1 MGSLRPA
8 FAATLKKIGAVD
20 NELVVVVG
28 DISHGIL
35 SDFRNA
41 HPDRY
46 FNIGICEPATVGVAA
61 GLSHAGL
68 RPVVHT
74 IAPFLIERS
83 YEQIKL
89 DFGYQNLP
97 GNFVSVG
104 SSFDYS
110 KLGCSHHSYADVSLI
125 SHLPKGRV
133 FLPGSP
139 IEFEI
144 LFEKAYKQ
152 DYINYFRL
160 TENSHEIDF
169 KREQINIGEAIRV
182 MEGTDI
188 SLITIGSQLR
198 NCVEAA
204 KKLSMRG
211 ISVEVIYLPTFKPF
225 DSNAVRYS
233 VEKTRYFI
241 TVEELSS
248 QDGLYNKVL
257 QSVLGLGKLKGM
269 QMAVTDF
276 IRTYGTYTELQNEAG
291 LSVEH
296 IIANVEIL
304 LGQRSET

>member
-1 MGSLRPA
+1 MGSLRPV
-8 FAATLKKIGAVD
+8 FANTLAKLGSKD
-20 NELVVVVG
+20 DELVVVVG

-35 SDFRNA
+35 SSFRNA

-68 RPVVHT
+68 TPVVHT
-74 IAPFLIERS
+74 IAPFLIERA

-110 KLGCSHHSYADVSLI
+110 KLGCSHHSYADVSLF

-139 IEFEI
+139 LEFEI
-144 LFEKAYKQ
+144 LFEQAYKQ
-152 DYINYFRL
+152 DFINYFRL
-160 TENSHEIDF
+160 TENSHGVDFNREEI
-169 KREQINIGEAIRV
+169 KIGQAIQV
-182 MEGTDI
+182 TEGSDV

-198 NCVEAA
+198 NCVNAA
-204 KKLSMRG
+204 KKLSIRG
-211 ISVEVIYLPTFKPF
+211 FSVEVIYLPTFKPF
-225 DSNAVRYS
+225 DSKAVRRS
-233 VEKTRYFI
+233 VEKTGCFI

-248 QDGLYNKVL
+248 QDGVYNKVL
-257 QSVLGLGKLKGM
+257 HSVLGLGKIRGE
-269 QMAVTDF
+269 QMAVSDF
-276 IRTYGTYTELQNEAG
+276 IRAYGTYAELQNVAC
-291 LSVEH
+291 LSEEH
-296 IIANVEIL
+296 IIANVEKIL
-304 LGQRSET
+304 MEGI

>member
-1 MGSLRPA
+1 MGSLRPV
-8 FAATLKKIGAVD
+8 FANTLAKIGSTD
-20 NELVVVVG
+20 DELVVVVG

-35 SDFRNA
+35 SGFRNA

-68 RPVVHT
+68 TPVVHT
-74 IAPFLIERS
+74 IAPFLIERA

-110 KLGCSHHSYADVSLI
+110 KLGCSHHSYADVSLF

-139 IEFEI
+139 LEFEI
-144 LFEKAYKQ
+144 LFEQAYKQ
-152 DYINYFRL
+152 DFINYFRL
-160 TENSHEIDF
+160 TENAHGVDF
-169 KREQINIGEAIRV
+169 KQEEIKIGQAIQV
-182 MEGTDI
+182 MEGIDI

-198 NCVEAA
+198 NCVDAA
-204 KKLSMRG
+204 KKLSIRG
-211 ISVEVIYLPTFKPF
+211 FSVEVIYLPTFKPF
-225 DSNAVRYS
+225 DSKAVRNS
-233 VEKTRYFI
+233 IEKTGCFI

-257 QSVLGLGKLKGM
+257 HSVLGLGKIRGK
-269 QMAVTDF
+269 QMAVSDF
-276 IRTYGTYTELQNEAG
+276 IRAYGTYAELQNEAG
-291 LSVEH
+291 LSEEH
-296 IIANVEIL
+296 IIANVEKIL
-304 LGQRSET
+304 MEGT

>member
-1 MGSLRPA
+1 MGSLRPV
-8 FAATLKKIGAVD
+8 FASTLKKIGALD
-20 NELVVVVG
+20 DDLVVVVG

-35 SDFRNA
+35 GDFRNA

-46 FNIGICEPATVGVAA
+46 FNVGICEAATVGVAA
-61 GLSHAGL
+61 GLAHVGL
-68 RPVVHT
+68 IPVVHT
-74 IAPFLIERS
+74 IAPFLIERA

-144 LFEKAYKQ
+144 LFEQAYKQ
-152 DYINYFRL
+152 DHINYFRL
-160 TENSHEIDF
+160 TENSHDIDF
-169 KREQINIGEAIRV
+169 KRKQIKIGEAIRV
-182 MEGTDI
+182 LEGSDI

-225 DSNAVRYS
+225 DSKAVRYS
-233 VEKTRYFI
+233 VEKTAKFI

-257 QSVLGLGKLKGM
+257 QSVFGLGKLKGK
-269 QMAVTDF
+269 QMAVSDF
-276 IRTYGTYTELQNEAG
+276 IRSYGTYTELQNQAG
-291 LSVEH
+291 LSEEC

-304 LGQRSET
+304 LGHGS

>member
-8 FAATLKKIGAVD
+8 FAASLKKIGAVD
-20 NELVVVVG
+20 NELVLVVG

-35 SDFRNA
+35 GDFRNA

-68 RPVVHT
+68 TPVVHT

-133 FLPGSP
+133 FIPGSP

-152 DYINYFRL
+152 DFINYFRL

-182 MEGTDI
+182 IEGTDI

-204 KKLSMRG
+204 KKLSTRG
-211 ISVEVIYLPTFKPF
+211 ISAEVIYLPTFKPF
-225 DSNAVRYS
+225 DSKAVRYS
-233 VEKTRYFI
+233 VEKTGCFI

-248 QDGLYNKVL
+248 QDGLYNRVL
-257 QSVLGLGKLKGM
+257 QSVLGLGELKGK
-269 QMAVTDF
+269 QMAVSDF
-276 IRTYGTYTELQNEAG
+276 IHSYGTYTELQNEAG
-291 LSVEH
+291 LSEKHV
-296 IIANVEIL
+296 IANVEIL
-304 LGQRSET
+304 LGQRS